1 MGTLT
6 KISGGTSPITTGG
19 SSRASTGNV
28 VAQGKSG
35 ATLVKITA
43 PIATVTQEKEKVTA
57 PTIDRR
63 ASAAKRAE
71 KQAAGTMAQFIRD
84 YNSDSSKPF
93 LIGRDISGKTSIR
106 SKVDYE
112 SMIADLKKQ
121 QTAAIYEA
129 ERAVTTEQ
137 KSSAEN
143 LAVKLAGEMQQLREK
158 QSSEANEYYRLENE
172 LQRYSLSKNQEAGK
186 TYDSA
191 RTLQKDLE
199 ALDRAIMLYNNA
211 DPMDTED
218 PFVVAEDVMEKY
230 GITAQDFANAS
241 MYGDLKLSNIRKQIA
256 KELETASA
264 GLEQEGYQVARM
276 SQYQDTLEKAKQ
288 YQQESEARQQ
298 WAKEHPIV
306 SSVSS
311 VLRSPLQGVEFLELA
326 AENIGNDPKDLKNYV
341 APNVYDMVNTNAVNQ
356 VRGTVSKEIEENTD
370 WELFGQN
377 VASFLYQTG
386 MSAVD
391 SAAQV
396 AAFGPAATVFM
407 GGAAASSTASDIIQR
422 GGTSTQAFW
431 GGLAAGA
438 AEAVFEKFSVD
449 NLLKAKDVTSVKT
462 LIREA
467 VKQSGVEASEEM
479 LTEIANIISD
489 SMIMGEKGNYAQAVA
504 AYEAQGMS
512 RTEAEQKAMLDS
524 IGQVMWAGAG
534 GAISGGLT
542 GGAYRA
548 AGLMQYRASD
558 YGQAESTVNAV
569 NATLK
574 KAGVEDPAAFYESVG
589 VENPYLEAMTPEG
602 KEFLSGAAEAYAN
615 LKKSAAQYAQTRQ
628 QQTTKTEPETM
639 EAPRGNVLDRA
650 VAEVRESGTLSNRT
664 ATEIL
669 STPEAVQTLA
679 DSGLTLTSGMTQSQ
693 RRAAVKTAVERAA
706 LPDTIKNAMVDVGL
720 SWAGNRPITEETQ
733 PAPEIDKSIAYNN
746 ADVFDGV
753 IWNGNRHLF
762 EQQGQQEAEQAA
774 PITEQASTI
783 TQQAVPITE
792 QQQRKPAMAAE
803 SQAVVN
809 EQQTGSNNAIPG
821 LYWAGSQIQ
830 PGIEQT
836 DTMGYTGTEPG
847 TEQTA
852 QSERM
857 TANETRAD
865 VSGGVAG
872 RELSERA
879 GEQAGDR
886 IQSDTGRIE
895 PATEQSRAAAG
906 RQALGKNL
914 GTERVSSKSLGL
926 ENGTENATVQ
936 VIPESQWDAALQE
949 TARWVRDETYKDVV
963 FVLGPIEIETGGKTS
978 HVRGVYLADK
988 IIVQTDHA
996 SLTPEQIARHE
1007 EFHDITRRTP
1017 VIMRDLRQKIED
1029 NYSVEELENIIQAY
1043 VKRMRHLLDL
1053 PENPTNEQLH
1063 QALLRAEEEVYADAY
1078 AGINA
1083 FGTNA
1088 SQYQETVQ
1096 EFANREKQQRQ
1107 AQRQQE
1113 VQQETGPPEE
1123 RYSLREEFS
1132 DEFLEWYHSHD
1143 AGERMTDGS
1152 WFTVGDTSAALRSIG
1167 VRDSTVYWRKSKAGY
1182 IMEEHPEMTPDIM
1195 VQIPQIIETP
1205 ILVAKSKTQS
1215 DSITVFSELT
1225 ANGKPVMVALNLTP
1239 MPAGGMDANF
1249 TLIASAYGRGKTNA
1263 KNLIASSE
1271 ILYLDKNRKRT
1282 DTWLMSLGLQL
1293 PSDQPVYGPIGS
1305 VSYDGRSV
1313 KIQGVPYAD
1322 LGSRKPSGGVER
1334 YSMEDEELDL
1344 DKLYE
1349 QEERARQDRI
1359 QQINKRLEKL
1369 TALDYQEQRFRESGV
1384 EALAADD
1391 REVRKLRKELSKL
1404 EGVAEVENKKTGEKK
1419 AVPVQPVLAKMEF
1432 RDNMLNLF
1440 SIPQSQRAE
1449 IGAVLDNFAAHVAKS
1464 GKIDERAR
1472 SALFDRLYEEGV
1484 MQVAADEYLA
1494 MGREAVAGGR
1504 VYVPQEVKDEFGDD
1518 WNDFRR
1524 RLFANK
1530 IYAVDDQAAAGIDT
1544 WSAELSEVLPGLFEE
1559 NVYDRKQALERIL
1572 QVAEEGADQNLSLAE
1587 YTAQVAGE
1595 TGVDVDTVLVD
1606 MERQMDYLIQKFAS
1620 MANLETE
1627 LRARP
1632 ELLRAEANER
1642 VQAIREQRD
1651 RTVQKVIDHYN
1662 DILQRRTAEMEQ
1674 AVGEARATAAQR
1686 VQKVRE
1692 QRDRTVEKVQAHY
1705 NEMRERNVA
1714 QRERAIQEAREAA
1727 SERVQ
1732 RAREQRDRTVDRVRE
1747 AAAERVQKTREQRD
1761 RTVDKVRESARQ
1773 RVQRTRDQRD
1783 RIVERMKTHYTNIIY
1798 KQREQVEANNA
1809 KERARR
1815 KEMMERRKERIHLQS
1830 LQQETLKQLQ
1840 WLSKNRNKAPED
1852 LKAAFDEVLSDIDIY
1867 AVGAANEMNYSQKYG
1882 GTWADIVAM
1891 YKHARDF
1898 DPNFLP
1904 SQDLERIMAR
1914 LDNAKI
1920 ESFDIDA
1927 LQDLYK
1933 AAVGLRTEFQ
1943 NRNRVIADE
1952 KQRLFSEVYEDVEQ
1966 EFKEAAGKYKGTKRD
1981 HLINRDQ
1988 LNPMNYLQ
1996 RMAGWNPDSTWYS
2009 MAKQLEAGE
2018 REVRRYKVNASLRL
2032 QEFLKEHKDWVA
2044 KADGQGKDAIWYE
2057 LEVSPLTELNMGSK
2071 PVYDTEHPVTIHM
2084 TPSQKVH
2091 LYLESKSPDNLR
2103 HMLGGR
2109 TFVNKELYAKGKR
2122 KEALS
2127 QGTTVRLAPED
2138 VKRIVSDMTDTEL
2151 QLAKLLEDYYNQ
2163 FAKQEIN
2170 RVSNLLYGYDKAI
2183 GQNYAP
2189 IYTNQNYTQK
2199 EVGTYDATA
2208 EGVGNL
2214 KQRVV
2219 SKNPSYNISAF
2230 DAFER
2235 HVDQTAKFVGLSVPI
2250 RNWNTMLNW
2259 RTANN
2264 SMGDIIT
2271 HKWGQEAQDYITDI
2285 IKRLQNSQFDP
2296 KDVASELG
2304 DKLQSQYTRA
2314 VFGFNWGTVAKQLG
2328 GLSVAAAD
2336 LGRKNIPSL
2345 AHVRRVKNELINIYT
2360 PELAYRGMGYATME
2374 TKHLKEHPG
2383 WTERSP
2389 FLKYTIGGGAITA
2402 MDQHVVKSMWAW
2414 AENKVKKKYSTL
2426 EVGDEQQV
2434 QNGDSPFYK
2443 KVAEVF
2449 EQALYNTQPMADEMH
2464 VSALRKSKNVV
2475 ARSVTMFRSD
2485 AMAAYNL
2492 MRKRM
2497 GEAAYYE
2504 KTGQTQ
2510 KAKEAKRAVG
2520 TAAMYIAGN
2529 SLFAVLVNFVNN
2541 IIKYKGEKYKDEEE
2555 KRMTAW
2561 SVGSEMVLDMVQS
2574 LAGSAMAG
2582 GDVIAELIGTAI
2594 SKKKWYGLDAPGIEQ
2609 ISELL
2614 ESGWNTIS
2622 GTYKIIADLASIAE
2636 TENATVAEYWNRHWQ
2651 EFAGAITGAAEQVT
2665 TMGFGF
2671 PASNLSAYIMGLI
2684 SWVPFVGPKA
2694 KAELEGLTDI
2704 TKKSSLAD
2712 AEGTVLE
2719 VKVRQLMEHRLG
2731 GDQSMAAE
2739 EIARLYESGVPSAS
2753 SAVFGDT
2760 PKEIN
2765 DEKLTEGQQ
2774 QVYDMAYRDLVN
2786 DALDDLMDS
2795 DSYIA
2800 ADDETRCKM
2809 LKALYDYADDMARE
2823 AVVPGSVK
2831 LTTETG
2837 SLTEFGKADY
2847 LMESGLSLAEYI
2859 QLKSADAVDDAV
2871 DAVEAGEP
2879 VQQSMEVAL
2888 LVNQAMDKLPK
2899 DATDLQKQEA
2909 AFDAVKPG
2917 QEEITA
2923 AVMVIGKD
2931 DMPKLELAYAY
2942 GVTPGM
2948 VTDFKARFDKV
2959 YGVDMNGRKITVT
2972 QERAEDIISEMIGYS
2987 SEERAILWQMQNKSW
3002 KWQKNPYNRQIAREF
3017 VEEAGWNEEQ

>member
-43 PIATVTQEKEKVTA
+43 PIATVTQEKEKVTG

-84 YNSDSSKPF
+84 YNSDPSNPF
-93 LIGRDISGKTSIR
+93 LIGQRMDGTRTIREKT
-106 SKVDYE
+106 DYE
-112 SMIADLKKQ
+112 KLIEDAERQ
-121 QTAAIYEA
+121 QAAARVQGVNAISTEAKTAAQNRVVEIANDIKRLKA
-129 ERAVTTEQ
+129 EQA
-137 KSSAEN
+137 SA
-143 LAVKLAGEMQQLREK
+143 AAQ
-158 QSSEANEYYRLENE
+158 YYQLENE
-172 LQRYSLSKNQEAGK
+172 LQRYNLGKNQEAGK

-211 DPMDTED
+211 DPMETED
-218 PFVVAEDVMEKY
+218 PFAVAKDVMEKY

-241 MYGDLKLSNIRKQIA
+241 MYGDLKLSNIRKQME
-256 KELETASA
+256 KELENLSK
-264 GLEQEGYQVARM
+264 GLETEGYQFDRM
-276 SQYQDTLEKAKQ
+276 SQYQDTQEKAKQ

-298 WAKEHPIV
+298 WTKEHPIV
-306 SSVSS
+306 ASLSS

-396 AAFGPAATVFM
+396 AAFGPAATIFM

-479 LTEIANIISD
+479 LTEISNIISD
-489 SMIMGEKGNYAQAVA
+489 SIIMGANGNYAQAVA

-512 RTEAEQKAMLDS
+512 RTEAAQKAMLDS
-524 IGQVMWAGAG
+524 IGQVLWAGAG

-542 GGAYRA
+542 AGAYRG
-548 AGLMQYRASD
+548 AGLMQYKASD
-558 YGQAESTVNAV
+558 YGRAEQAV
-569 NATLK
+569 NRAEQILHEN
-574 KAGVEDPAAFYESVG
+574 GVTDTRDFYDSIG
-589 VENPYLEAMTPEG
+589 VENPMLAAATDAG
-602 KEFLSGAAEAYAN
+602 KEFLQQSAREYVQGQNSQKTSDTDIEQQAELDRTESSKDEKNNTTTPKKVVADTSLFQREILNNFNQARKYFVEFAKSHFPQTVVNKETGKTIGISRTGLDKFLSGNIRFEKYASGFHIPELIENAVKVGQASNYHGEIPGIPSYEYYDSPISIDGAEYMAHIRVRNTTVGDKYYGHTVSLVDNIEIESLTRTSSAN
-615 LKKSAAQYAQTRQ
+615 LQSVQPVNISDSISINSIPQSDTNNNSNSAQIPVRNPVQ
-628 QQTTKTEPETM
+628 E
-639 EAPRGNVLDRA
+639 
-650 VAEVRESGTLSNRT
+650 EVRTG
-664 ATEIL
+664 
-669 STPEAVQTLA
+669 
-679 DSGLTLTSGMTQSQ
+679 
-693 RRAAVKTAVERAA
+693 
-706 LPDTIKNAMVDVGL
+706 
-720 SWAGNRPITEETQ
+720 
-733 PAPEIDKSIAYNN
+733 
-746 ADVFDGV
+746 
-753 IWNGNRHLF
+753 
-762 EQQGQQEAEQAA
+762 
-774 PITEQASTI
+774 
-783 TQQAVPITE
+783 
-792 QQQRKPAMAAE
+792 AAE

-809 EQQTGSNNAIPG
+809 EQQEGSNNAIPG

-830 PGIEQT
+830 PGIAQT
-836 DTMGYTGTEPG
+836 GTVGYTGTEPG
-847 TEQTA
+847 TAQTA

-857 TANETRAD
+857 TANETRTD
-865 VSGGVAG
+865 VSGGIAG
-872 RELSERA
+872 RELSERT

-886 IQSDTGRIE
+886 IQSDTGRVG

-914 GTERVSSKSLGL
+914 GTEKVSSKYLGL
-926 ENGTENATVQ
+926 ENGTETANLQ
-936 VIPESQWDAALQE
+936 VIPESQWDADLQE
-949 TARWVRDETYKDVV
+949 TARWVRDETYKEIV
-963 FVLGPIEIETGGKTS
+963 FVIGSIEIETGGKTS
-978 HVRGVYLADK
+978 HVRGVYLTDK

-1029 NYSVEELENIIQAY
+1029 NYSKVELENIIQAY
-1043 VKRMRHLLDL
+1043 VKHTRELLEL
-1053 PENPTNEQLH
+1053 PDNPTNEQLH

-1096 EFANREKQQRQ
+1096 EFASREKQQRQ
-1107 AQRQQE
+1107 EQRQQE
-1113 VQQETGPPEE
+1113 AQQETGPPAE
-1123 RYSLREEFS
+1123 
-1132 DEFLEWYHSHD
+1132 
-1143 AGERMTDGS
+1143 
-1152 WFTVGDTSAALRSIG
+1152 
-1167 VRDSTVYWRKSKAGY
+1167 
-1182 IMEEHPEMTPDIM
+1182 P
-1195 VQIPQIIETP
+1195 
-1205 ILVAKSKTQS
+1205 
-1215 DSITVFSELT
+1215 
-1225 ANGKPVMVALNLTP
+1225 
-1239 MPAGGMDANF
+1239 
-1249 TLIASAYGRGKTNA
+1249 
-1263 KNLIASSE
+1263 
-1271 ILYLDKNRKRT
+1271 
-1282 DTWLMSLGLQL
+1282 
-1293 PSDQPVYGPIGS
+1293 
-1305 VSYDGRSV
+1305 
-1313 KIQGVPYAD
+1313 
-1322 LGSRKPSGGVER
+1322 VER
-1334 YSMEDEELDL
+1334 YSMEDEEQTA
-1344 DKLYE
+1344 
-1349 QEERARQDRI
+1349 QEEQDSVKEQLQESYQADEEKKKRQI
-1359 QQINKRLEKL
+1359 ASINKRLEKL
-1369 TALDYQEQRFRESGV
+1369 MDQEYQEKLFHEGGLEAIKRNVAKIKRLRVKAAQIEGTAEQKTKRQENGEQNTSPDERTVYAFQARKTFRNNVLNSFQIPQEQR
-1384 EALAADD
+1384 
-1391 REVRKLRKELSKL
+1391 
-1404 EGVAEVENKKTGEKK
+1404 N
-1419 AVPVQPVLAKMEF
+1419 
-1432 RDNMLNLF
+1432 
-1440 SIPQSQRAE
+1440 E
-1449 IGAVLDNFAAHVAKS
+1449 IGTILDEFADRVIRHGRIDNKARDVLLDK
-1464 GKIDERAR
+1464 
-1472 SALFDRLYEEGV
+1472 LYEEGV
-1484 MQVAADEYLA
+1484 MEFAADEYLDTVR
-1494 MGREAVAGGR
+1494 GIVLGSRI
-1504 VYVPQEVKDEFGDD
+1504 YVPQRVKDAFGND
-1518 WNDFRR
+1518 WANIRR
-1524 RLFANK
+1524 RLAANK
-1530 IYAVDDQAAAGIDT
+1530 IYAVDDSSAANIDA
-1544 WSAELSEVLPGLFEE
+1544 WSAELSKAFPGLFDAS
-1559 NVYDRKQALERIL
+1559 VRDQKLIMERIL
-1572 QVAEEGADQNLSLAE
+1572 QVAEEGQDVNMSLSEYAE
-1587 YTAQVAGE
+1587 QARE
-1595 TGVDVDTVLVD
+1595 NGVDGVDILLEAMEQKVDYQLRVLRD
-1606 MERQMDYLIQKFAS
+1606 SAK
-1620 MANLETE
+1620 LEMK
-1627 LRARP
+1627 LRAKS
-1632 ELLRAEANER
+1632 E
-1642 VQAIREQRD
+1642 V
-1651 RTVQKVIDHYN
+1651 
-1662 DILQRRTAEMEQ
+1662 
-1674 AVGEARATAAQR
+1674 
-1686 VQKVRE
+1686 
-1692 QRDRTVEKVQAHY
+1692 
-1705 NEMRERNVA
+1705 RNVL
-1714 QRERAIQEAREAA
+1714 ER
-1727 SERVQ
+1727 
-1732 RAREQRDRTVDRVRE
+1732 
-1747 AAAERVQKTREQRD
+1747 
-1761 RTVDKVRESARQ
+1761 
-1773 RVQRTRDQRD
+1773 
-1783 RIVERMKTHYTNIIY
+1783 
-1798 KQREQVEANNA
+1798 
-1809 KERARR
+1809 
-1815 KEMMERRKERIHLQS
+1815 ERRKQMAENRKQQRELRELQKG
-1830 LQQETLKQLQ
+1830 TLKQLQ
-1840 WLSKNRNKAPED
+1840 WLNKNRNKAPED

-1867 AVGAANEMNYSQKYG
+1867 AIGVANELNFSKKYNA
-1882 GTWADIVAM
+1882 TWGDIAEM
-1891 YKHARDF
+1891 YWRITDDKSPDY

-1904 SQDLERIMAR
+1904 SEDLKKIMAR
-1914 LDNAKI
+1914 INGAKI
-1920 ESFDIDA
+1920 GNMSIDT

-1933 AAVGLRTEFQ
+1933 AAIGLRTELQ

-2018 REVRRYKVNASLRL
+2018 REVRRYKVNATLRL
-2032 QEFLKEHKDWVA
+2032 QEFLKDNKDWVA

-2103 HMLGGR
+2103 HMMGGR
-2109 TFVNKELYAKGKR
+2109 TFVNKELYAKGER
-2122 KEALS
+2122 KEALA

-2183 GQNYAP
+2183 GQNYVP

-2199 EVGTYDATA
+2199 EIGINDPTP
-2208 EGVGNL
+2208 EGVGNI
-2214 KQRVV
+2214 KQRKE
-2219 SKNPSYNISAF
+2219 SKNPSYNLSAF

-2235 HVDQTAKFVGLSVPI
+2235 HVEQMSKFVGLSVPV
-2250 RNWNTMLNW
+2250 RNWKTMLNW
-2259 RTANN
+2259 RTFNN
-2264 SMGDIIT
+2264 SMEDIIT
-2271 HKWGQEAQDYITDI
+2271 HKWGEESKNYIEDTI
-2285 IKRLQNSQFDP
+2285 QRLQNSQFDP

-2304 DKLQSQYTRA
+2304 DKLQSHYTRA

-2336 LGRKNIPSL
+2336 LGGTNIPSP

-2383 WTERSP
+2383 WTETSP
-2389 FLKYTIGGGAITA
+2389 FLKFTIGGGAITA

-2414 AENKVKKKYSTL
+2414 AENKVQKEYPTL
-2426 EVGDEQQV
+2426 EVGDEQTV

-2485 AMAAYNL
+2485 AMVAYNL

-2510 KAKEAKRAVG
+2510 KAKDAKRAVG
-2520 TAAMYIAGN
+2520 YAAMGIAGN

-2574 LAGSAMAG
+2574 MAGSAMAG

-2594 SKKKWYGLDAPGIEQ
+2594 SKKKWYGLDAPGVEQ

-2614 ESGWNTIS
+2614 ESAWNTIS
-2622 GTYKIIADLASIAE
+2622 GTYKINADLASIAE

-2651 EFAGAITGAAEQVT
+2651 EFAGAIKGAAEQVAT
-2665 TMGFGF
+2665 LGFGL
-2671 PASNLSAYIMGLI
+2671 PASNLSAYLMGGL
-2684 SWVPFVGPKA
+2684 SWAPVVGPKA

-2719 VKVRQLMEHRLG
+2719 VKVRQLLEHRLG

-2847 LMESGLSLAEYI
+2847 MLESGLSLAEYI

>member
-264 GLEQEGYQVARM
+264 GLEQEGYQFARM

-489 SMIMGEKGNYAQAVA
+489 SIIMGENGNYAQAVA

-512 RTEAEQKAMLDS
+512 LEDAKKKAMLDS
-524 IGQVMWAGAG
+524 IGQVLWAGAG

-574 KAGVEDPAAFYESVG
+574 KAGVEDPTAFYESVG

-628 QQTTKTEPETM
+628 QKTTKTEPETM

-650 VAEVRESGTLSNRT
+650 VAEVQESGTLSNRT

-669 STPEAVQTLA
+669 NTPEAVQTLA

-706 LPDTIKNAMVDVGL
+706 LPDTVKNAMVDVGL

-809 EQQTGSNNAIPG
+809 EQQEGSNNAIPG

-830 PGIEQT
+830 PGIAQT
-836 DTMGYTGTEPG
+836 GTVGYTGTEPG
-847 TEQTA
+847 TAQTV

-857 TANETRAD
+857 TANETRTD
-865 VSGGVAG
+865 VSGGIAG

-886 IQSDTGRIE
+886 IQSDTGR
-895 PATEQSRAAAG
+895 PGQTTEQSRAAAG

-914 GTERVSSKSLGL
+914 GTEKVSSKYLGL
-926 ENGTENATVQ
+926 ENGTETANLQ
-936 VIPESQWDAALQE
+936 VIPESQWDADLQE
-949 TARWVRDETYKDVV
+949 TARWVRDETYKEIV
-963 FVLGPIEIETGGKTS
+963 FVIGSIEIETGGKTS

-1043 VKRMRHLLDL
+1043 VKHTRELLEL
-1053 PENPTNEQLH
+1053 PDNPTNEQLH
-1063 QALLRAEEEVYADAY
+1063 RALLRAEEEVYADAY

-1096 EFANREKQQRQ
+1096 EFAGREKQQRQ
-1107 AQRQQE
+1107 EQRQQE
-1113 VQQETGPPEE
+1113 AQQETGPPAE
-1123 RYSLREEFS
+1123 S
-1132 DEFLEWYHSHD
+1132 
-1143 AGERMTDGS
+1143 
-1152 WFTVGDTSAALRSIG
+1152 
-1167 VRDSTVYWRKSKAGY
+1167 
-1182 IMEEHPEMTPDIM
+1182 
-1195 VQIPQIIETP
+1195 
-1205 ILVAKSKTQS
+1205 
-1215 DSITVFSELT
+1215 
-1225 ANGKPVMVALNLTP
+1225 
-1239 MPAGGMDANF
+1239 
-1249 TLIASAYGRGKTNA
+1249 
-1263 KNLIASSE
+1263 
-1271 ILYLDKNRKRT
+1271 
-1282 DTWLMSLGLQL
+1282 
-1293 PSDQPVYGPIGS
+1293 
-1305 VSYDGRSV
+1305 
-1313 KIQGVPYAD
+1313 
-1322 LGSRKPSGGVER
+1322 VER
-1334 YSMEDEELDL
+1334 YSMDDEAMEQDQM
-1344 DKLYE
+1344 YE
-1349 QEERARQDRI
+1349 QEEKDRQNKIEDITKRL
-1359 QQINKRLEKL
+1359 QRLNDLDYQKKRLEQGGK
-1369 TALDYQEQRFRESGV
+1369 
-1384 EALAADD
+1384 EALKADD
-1391 REVRKLRKELSKL
+1391 REIRKLNKELAKL
-1404 EGVAEVENKKTGEKK
+1404 QGMASVTNKKTGEKK

-1440 SIPQSQRAE
+1440 SIPQSQRGE
-1449 IGAVLDNFAAHVAKS
+1449 IGAVLDNFADHVAKY
-1464 GKIDERAR
+1464 GKIDDRAR
-1472 SALFDRLYEEGV
+1472 DALFDRLYDEGV
-1484 MQVAADEYLA
+1484 MQVSVDEYLA
-1494 MGREAVAGGR
+1494 MGRDAVAGGR

-1544 WSAELSEVLPGLFEE
+1544 WSAELAEVLPGLFEAD
-1559 NVYDRKQALERIL
+1559 VYDRKQALERIL

-1587 YTAQVAGE
+1587 YTSQVAGE
-1595 TGVDVDTVLVD
+1595 TGVDVDTILMD
-1606 MERQMDYLIQKFAS
+1606 MERKMDYLIQKFAG

-1632 ELLRAEANER
+1632 EMLRAEAN
-1642 VQAIREQRD
+1642 D
-1651 RTVQKVIDHYN
+1651 R
-1662 DILQRRTAEMEQ
+1662 
-1674 AVGEARATAAQR
+1674 
-1686 VQKVRE
+1686 
-1692 QRDRTVEKVQAHY
+1692 
-1705 NEMRERNVA
+1705 
-1714 QRERAIQEAREAA
+1714 
-1727 SERVQ
+1727 
-1732 RAREQRDRTVDRVRE
+1732 
-1747 AAAERVQKTREQRD
+1747 
-1761 RTVDKVRESARQ
+1761 
-1773 RVQRTRDQRD
+1773 
-1783 RIVERMKTHYTNIIY
+1783 VERMRALI
-1798 KQREQVEANNA
+1798 EARDA
-1809 KERARR
+1809 KER
-1815 KEMMERRKERIHLQS
+1815 ERRKRMAENRKQQRELRE
-1830 LQQETLKQLQ
+1830 LQQRTLKQLQ

-1867 AVGAANEMNYSQKYG
+1867 AVGAANEMNYSKKYG
-1882 GTWADIVAM
+1882 GTWADIAAI
-1891 YKHARDF
+1891 YKHARQY
-1898 DPNFLP
+1898 DPNFIP
-1904 SQDLERIMAR
+1904 STDLEQIIAR

-1933 AAVGLRTEFQ
+1933 AAIGLRTEFQ
-1943 NRNRVIADE
+1943 NRNRVLADE
-1952 KQRLFSEVYEDVEQ
+1952 KKLLFTELFDNVE
-1966 EFKEAAGKYKGTKRD
+1966 EEITEAAGQYKGTAKD
-1981 HLINRDQ
+1981 HFINRDQ
-1988 LNPMNYLQ
+1988 LNPMNYLE
-1996 RMAGWNPDSTWYS
+1996 RLAGWNPDSTWYS

-2044 KADGQGKDAIWYE
+2044 KADGQGKDGIWYAVQVSPVEE
-2057 LEVSPLTELNMGSK
+2057 LELGKEPKRGA
-2071 PVYDTEHPVTIHM
+2071 PVTVYM
-2084 TPSQKVH
+2084 TPAQKVYM
-2091 LYLESKSPDNLR
+2091 YLESKSPDNLR

-2109 TFVNKELYAKGKR
+2109 TFANKELYSEGKR
-2122 KEALS
+2122 KEAFAKEKP
-2127 QGTTVRLAPED
+2127 VALAPED
-2138 VKRIVSDMTDTEL
+2138 VKRITSDLTDIEMEFATILEEYFN
-2151 QLAKLLEDYYNQ
+2151 QMAKE
-2163 FAKQEIN
+2163 EIN
-2170 RVSNLLYGYDKAI
+2170 RVSNILYGYDRALTK
-2183 GQNYAP
+2183 NYAP
-2189 IYTNQNYTQK
+2189 IFVDDRFTQQEIGK
-2199 EVGTYDATA
+2199 TDATV
-2208 EGVGNL
+2208 EGVGHL
-2214 KQRVV
+2214 KSREG
-2219 SKNPSYNISAF
+2219 SKLPSYNISAF

-2235 HVDQTAKFVGLSVPI
+2235 HVEQTAKFVGLAIPL
-2250 RNWNTMLNW
+2250 RNWDTMRKWNQNGK
-2259 RTANN
+2259 TVK
-2264 SMGDIIT
+2264 SIIAQ
-2271 HKWGQEAQDYITDI
+2271 KWGSEANTYIDDI
-2285 IKRLQNSQFDP
+2285 IKRLQNENFDP
-2296 KDVASELG
+2296 TDVASSLG

-2336 LGRKNIPSL
+2336 LGGTNIPSP

-2360 PELAYRGMGYATME
+2360 PELAYRGMGYSTME

-2389 FLKYTIGGGAITA
+2389 FLKFTIGGGAITA
-2402 MDQHVVKSMWAW
+2402 MDQQVVKSMWAW
-2414 AENKVKKKYSTL
+2414 AENKVQKEYPTL

-2510 KAKEAKRAVG
+2510 KAKDAKRAVG
-2520 TAAMYIAGN
+2520 YAAMGIAGN

-2541 IIKYKGEKYKDEEE
+2541 LLKYKGEKYKDEE
-2555 KRMTAW
+2555 KDQFTAM
-2561 SVGSEMVLDMVQS
+2561 SVGTEMGLDIVQS
-2574 LAGSAMAG
+2574 IAGNVTAG

-2594 SKKKWYGLDAPGIEQ
+2594 SKKKWYGLDAPGVEQ

-2614 ESGWNTIS
+2614 ESAWNTIS
-2622 GTYKIIADLASIAE
+2622 GTGKIIADLASIAE

-2651 EFAGAITGAAEQVT
+2651 EFAGAIKGAAEQVAT
-2665 TMGFGF
+2665 LGFGL
-2671 PASNLSAYIMGLI
+2671 PASNLSAYLMGGL
-2684 SWVPFVGPKA
+2684 SWAPVVGPKA

-2719 VKVRQLMEHRLG
+2719 VKVRQLLEHRLG

-2795 DSYIA
+2795 DIYIA

-2847 LMESGLSLAEYI
+2847 LLESGLSLAEYI
-2859 QLKSADAVDDAV
+2859 QVKSADAVDDAV

-2888 LVNQAMDKLPK
+2888 LVSQAMDKLPK

-2917 QEEITA
+2917 QEEMTA
-2923 AVMVIGKD
+2923 AVMVYDKD
-2931 DMPKLELAYAY
+2931 DLPKLELAYAY

-2959 YGVDMNGRKITVT
+2959 YGEDMNGNKIKVT

-2987 SEERAILWQMQNKSW
+2987 SEERAILWQVQDKSW

-3017 VEEAGWNEEQ
+3017 VEEAGWNEEK

>member
-19 SSRASTGNV
+19 SSRGSTGNV

-43 PIATVTQEKEKVTA
+43 PIATVTREKEKVTA

-84 YNSDSSKPF
+84 YNSDPSNPF

-129 ERAVTTEQ
+129 ERAVTTAQ

-158 QSSEANEYYRLENE
+158 QSSEANEYYWLENE
-172 LQRYSLSKNQEAGK
+172 LQKYSLSKNQGAGK

-211 DPMDTED
+211 DPMETED
-218 PFVVAEDVMEKY
+218 PFVVAADVMEKY

-241 MYGDLKLSNIRKQIA
+241 MYGDLKLSNIRKQME
-256 KELETASA
+256 KELENLSK
-264 GLEQEGYQVARM
+264 GLETEGYQFDRM

-298 WAKEHPIV
+298 WTKEHPIV
-306 SSVSS
+306 ASLSS

-356 VRGTVSKEIEENTD
+356 VRRTVSKEIEENTD

-467 VKQSGVEASEEM
+467 AKQSGVEASEEM
-479 LTEIANIISD
+479 LTEISNIISD
-489 SMIMGEKGNYAQAVA
+489 SIIMGENGNYAQAVA

-512 RTEAEQKAMLDS
+512 LEDAKKKAMLDS
-524 IGQVMWAGAG
+524 IGQVLWAGAG

-650 VAEVRESGTLSNRT
+650 VAEVRESGTLRNRT

-706 LPDTIKNAMVDVGL
+706 LPDTIKNAMADVGL

-774 PITEQASTI
+774 PITE
-783 TQQAVPITE
+783 QAVPITE

-857 TANETRAD
+857 TANETRTD

-872 RELSERA
+872 RELSERT

-936 VIPESQWDAALQE
+936 VIPESQWDDALQE
-949 TARWVRDETYKDVV
+949 TARWVREETYKDVV
-963 FVLGPIEIETGGKTS
+963 FVLGPMEVEKGGKVS
-978 HVRGVYLADK
+978 RIRGVYLEDK
-988 IIVQTDHA
+988 IIVQADHT

-1007 EFHDITRRTP
+1007 EWHDITRRTP
-1017 VIMRDLRQKIED
+1017 VAMRDVRQKIED

-1063 QALLRAEEEVYADAY
+1063 EALLKAEEEVYADAY

-1419 AVPVQPVLAKMEF
+1419 AVPVQPILAKMEF

-1440 SIPQSQRAE
+1440 SIPQSQRGE
-1449 IGAVLDNFAAHVAKS
+1449 IGAVLENFADHVAKS

-1518 WNDFRR
+1518 WADFRR
-1524 RLFANK
+1524 RLAANH
-1530 IYAVDDQAAAGIDT
+1530 IYTVNDQTEAAGIDT
-1544 WSAELSEVLPGLFEE
+1544 WSAELAEVLPGLFEAD
-1559 NVYDRKQALERIL
+1559 VYDRKQALERIL

-1595 TGVDVDTVLVD
+1595 TGVDVDTILMD
-1606 MERQMDYLIQKFAS
+1606 MERQMDYQIQKFAS

-1632 ELLRAEANER
+1632 ELLRVEANER

-1686 VQKVRE
+1686 VQRAREQRDQKIAQVKEDTEQRIQRVRE
-1692 QRDRTVEKVQAHY
+1692 QRDRTVESVQAHY
-1705 NEMRERNVA
+1705 NEMRA
-1714 QRERAIQEAREAA
+1714 KDRALIEAR
-1727 SERVQ
+1727 
-1732 RAREQRDRTVDRVRE
+1732 D
-1747 AAAERVQKTREQRD
+1747 
-1761 RTVDKVRESARQ
+1761 
-1773 RVQRTRDQRD
+1773 
-1783 RIVERMKTHYTNIIY
+1783 
-1798 KQREQVEANNA
+1798 A
-1809 KERARR
+1809 KER
-1815 KEMMERRKERIHLQS
+1815 ERRKRMAENRKQQRELRE
-1830 LQQETLKQLQ
+1830 LQQRTLKQLQ
-1840 WLSKNRNKAPED
+1840 WLNKNRNKAPED

-1952 KQRLFSEVYEDVEQ
+1952 KQRLFSEVYDDVE
-1966 EFKEAAGKYKGTKRD
+1966 EEISEASGKYKGTKKD
-1981 HLINRDQ
+1981 QFVNLNQ

-2044 KADGQGKDAIWYE
+2044 RADGQGKDAVWYE
-2057 LEVSPLTELNMGSK
+2057 LQVSPVLELEMGSA
-2071 PVYDTEHPVTIHM
+2071 PVYGEPVTVYM
-2084 TPSQKVH
+2084 TPSQKIH

-2122 KEALS
+2122 KEALA

-2151 QLAKLLEDYYNQ
+2151 ELAKLLEDYYNQ

-2199 EVGTYDATA
+2199 EIGTYDATA

-2414 AENKVKKKYSTL
+2414 AENKVQKEYPTL
-2426 EVGDEQQV
+2426 EVGDEQTV

-2485 AMAAYNL
+2485 AMVAYNL

-2823 AVVPGSVK
+2823 AVVPGSVT

-2847 LMESGLSLAEYI
+2847 LLESGLSLAEYI

>member
-19 SSRASTGNV
+19 SSPANTGNV
-28 VAQGKSG
+28 VARGNSG
-35 ATLVKITA
+35 ATLVKINA

-129 ERAVTTEQ
+129 ERAVTTAQ

-172 LQRYSLSKNQEAGK
+172 LQKYSLSQNQEAGK

-241 MYGDLKLSNIRKQIA
+241 MYGDLKLSNIRKKIA

-264 GLEQEGYQVARM
+264 GLEQEGYQFARM

-298 WAKEHPIV
+298 WAKEHPIAA
-306 SSVSS
+306 SVSS

-326 AENIGNDPKDLKNYV
+326 AENIGNDPKNLQNYV

-422 GGTSTQAFW
+422 GGTSSQAFW

-628 QQTTKTEPETM
+628 QQPAQAEPGTM

-650 VAEVRESGTLSNRT
+650 MAEVRESGTLSNRT

-669 STPEAVQTLA
+669 NIPEAVQTLA

-706 LPDTIKNAMVDVGL
+706 LPDTIKNAMADVGL

-762 EQQGQQEAEQAA
+762 EQQGQQEAEQAAPITEQAA

-857 TANETRAD
+857 TANETRTD

-936 VIPESQWDAALQE
+936 VIPESQWDDALQE
-949 TARWVRDETYKDVV
+949 TARWVREETYKDVV
-963 FVLGPIEIETGGKTS
+963 FVLGPMEVEKGGKVS
-978 HVRGVYLADK
+978 RIRGVYLEDK
-988 IIVQTDHA
+988 IIVQADHT

-1007 EFHDITRRTP
+1007 EWHDITRRTP
-1017 VIMRDLRQKIED
+1017 VAMRDVRQKIED

-1063 QALLRAEEEVYADAY
+1063 EALLKAEEEVYADAY

-1096 EFANREKQQRQ
+1096 EFASREKQQRQ
-1107 AQRQQE
+1107 EQRQQE
-1113 VQQETGPPEE
+1113 AQQETGPPAE
-1123 RYSLREEFS
+1123 S
-1132 DEFLEWYHSHD
+1132 
-1143 AGERMTDGS
+1143 
-1152 WFTVGDTSAALRSIG
+1152 
-1167 VRDSTVYWRKSKAGY
+1167 
-1182 IMEEHPEMTPDIM
+1182 
-1195 VQIPQIIETP
+1195 
-1205 ILVAKSKTQS
+1205 
-1215 DSITVFSELT
+1215 
-1225 ANGKPVMVALNLTP
+1225 
-1239 MPAGGMDANF
+1239 
-1249 TLIASAYGRGKTNA
+1249 
-1263 KNLIASSE
+1263 
-1271 ILYLDKNRKRT
+1271 
-1282 DTWLMSLGLQL
+1282 
-1293 PSDQPVYGPIGS
+1293 
-1305 VSYDGRSV
+1305 
-1313 KIQGVPYAD
+1313 
-1322 LGSRKPSGGVER
+1322 VER

-1349 QEERARQDRI
+1349 QEERARQDKI

-1384 EALAADD
+1384 EALAADA

-1404 EGVAEVENKKTGEKK
+1404 EGVAEVESKKTGEKK
-1419 AVPVQPVLAKMEF
+1419 TVPVQPVLAKMEF

-1440 SIPQSQRAE
+1440 SIPQSQRGE
-1449 IGAVLDNFAAHVAKS
+1449 IGAVLDNFADHVAKY
-1464 GKIDERAR
+1464 GKIDDRAR
-1472 SALFDRLYEEGV
+1472 DALFDRLYEEGV

-1504 VYVPQEVKDEFGDD
+1504 VYVPQEVKNEFGDD
-1518 WNDFRR
+1518 WADFRR
-1524 RLFANK
+1524 RLAANH
-1530 IYAVDDQAAAGIDT
+1530 IYTVNDQTEAAGIDT
-1544 WSAELSEVLPGLFEE
+1544 WSAELAEVLPGMFDAD
-1559 NVYDRKQALERIL
+1559 VYDRKQALERIL

-1595 TGVDVDTVLVD
+1595 TGVDVDTILMD
-1606 MERQMDYLIQKFAS
+1606 MERQMDYQIQKFAS

-1686 VQKVRE
+1686 VQRAREQRDQKIAQVKEDTDQRIQRVRE
-1692 QRDRTVEKVQAHY
+1692 QRDRTVESVQAHY
-1705 NEMRERNVA
+1705 NEMRA
-1714 QRERAIQEAREAA
+1714 KDRALIEAR
-1727 SERVQ
+1727 
-1732 RAREQRDRTVDRVRE
+1732 D
-1747 AAAERVQKTREQRD
+1747 
-1761 RTVDKVRESARQ
+1761 
-1773 RVQRTRDQRD
+1773 
-1783 RIVERMKTHYTNIIY
+1783 
-1798 KQREQVEANNA
+1798 A
-1809 KERARR
+1809 KER
-1815 KEMMERRKERIHLQS
+1815 ERRKRMAENRKQQRELRE
-1830 LQQETLKQLQ
+1830 LQQRTLKQLQ

-1867 AVGAANEMNYSQKYG
+1867 AIGVANELNFSKKYNA
-1882 GTWADIVAM
+1882 TWGDIAEM
-1891 YKHARDF
+1891 YWRITDDKSPDY

-1904 SQDLERIMAR
+1904 SDELEKIMAR
-1914 LDNAKI
+1914 INGAKI
-1920 ESFDIDA
+1920 GNMSIDT
-1927 LQDLYK
+1927 LQDIYK
-1933 AAVGLRTEFQ
+1933 AAIGLKTELQ

-1952 KQRLFSEVYEDVEQ
+1952 KQRLFSEIYDDVEQ

-2018 REVRRYKVNASLRL
+2018 REVRRYKVNAILRL

-2071 PVYDTEHPVTIHM
+2071 PVYDTEHPVTIYM

-2109 TFVNKELYAKGKR
+2109 TFVNKELYAKGER
-2122 KEALS
+2122 KEALA

-2138 VKRIVSDMTDTEL
+2138 VKRIVSDMTETEL

-2199 EVGTYDATA
+2199 EIGINDPTP

-2214 KQRVV
+2214 KQRKE
-2219 SKNPSYNISAF
+2219 SKNPSYNLSAF

-2235 HVDQTAKFVGLSVPI
+2235 HVEQMSKFVGLSVPV
-2250 RNWNTMLNW
+2250 RNWKTMMNW
-2259 RTANN
+2259 KTFNN
-2264 SMGDIIT
+2264 SMEDIIT
-2271 HKWGQEAQDYITDI
+2271 HKWGEESKNYITDI
-2285 IKRLQNSQFDP
+2285 INRLQNAQFNP

-2336 LGRKNIPSL
+2336 LGGTNIPSP

-2383 WTERSP
+2383 WTETSP
-2389 FLKYTIGGGAITA
+2389 FLKFTIGGGAITA
-2402 MDQHVVKSMWAW
+2402 MDQQVVKSMWAW
-2414 AENKVKKKYSTL
+2414 AENKVQKEYPTL

-2485 AMAAYNL
+2485 AMTAYNL

-2520 TAAMYIAGN
+2520 YAALGIAGN

-2541 IIKYKGEKYKDEEE
+2541 LVKYKGEKYKDEE
-2555 KRMTAW
+2555 KDQFTAM
-2561 SVGSEMVLDMVQS
+2561 SVGTEMGLDMLQS
-2574 LAGSAMAG
+2574 IAGNVTAG

-2594 SKKKWYGLDAPGIEQ
+2594 SKKKWYGLDAPGVEQ

-2651 EFAGAITGAAEQVT
+2651 EFAGAIKSAAEQVAT
-2665 TMGFGF
+2665 LGFGL
-2671 PASNLSAYIMGLI
+2671 PASNLSAYLMGGL
-2684 SWVPFVGPKA
+2684 SWAPVVGPKA

-2719 VKVRQLMEHRLG
+2719 VKVRQLLEHRLG

-2847 LMESGLSLAEYI
+2847 LLESGLSLAEYI

>member
-1 MGTLT
+1 MGTFR
-6 KISGGTSPITTGG
+6 KITDQEKS
-19 SSRASTGNV
+19 V
-28 VAQGKSG
+28 VASNGNG
-35 ATLVKITA
+35 RFVK
-43 PIATVTQEKEKVTA
+43 VTPTPQTIKPALTYQTKAAVTA

-71 KQAAGTMAQFIRD
+71 KQATGTIAQFIRD

-129 ERAVTTEQ
+129 ERAVTTAQ

-172 LQRYSLSKNQEAGK
+172 LQRYSLSKNQEAEK

-241 MYGDLKLSNIRKQIA
+241 MHGDLKLSNIRKQIA

-264 GLEQEGYQVARM
+264 GLEQKGYQFARM
-276 SQYQDTLEKAKQ
+276 SQYQDTMEKAKQ

-298 WAKEHPIV
+298 WAKEHPIAA
-306 SSVSS
+306 SVSS

-326 AENIGNDPKDLKNYV
+326 AENIGNDPKDLQDYV

-386 MSAVD
+386 MSTVD

-422 GGTSTQAFW
+422 GGTSSQAFW

-438 AEAVFEKFSVD
+438 AEAVFEKLSVD

-512 RTEAEQKAMLDS
+512 REDAQKKAVLDS
-524 IGQVMWAGAG
+524 IGQVLWAGAG

-574 KAGVEDPAAFYESVG
+574 KAGVEDPTAFYESVG

-628 QQTTKTEPETM
+628 QQPAQTEPETM

-669 STPEAVQTLA
+669 NTPEAVQTLE

-720 SWAGNRPITEETQ
+720 SWEGNRPITEETQ
-733 PAPEIDKSIAYNN
+733 PAPEVEKNIAYDN
-746 ADVFDGV
+746 AELYDGV

-762 EQQGQQEAEQAA
+762 EQQARQEAEQASA
-774 PITEQASTI
+774 ITEQAA
-783 TQQAVPITE
+783 QITE
-792 QQQRKPAMAAE
+792 QQQRETAMAAE

-809 EQQTGSNNAIPG
+809 EQQEGSNNAIPG
-821 LYWAGSQIQ
+821 LYWAGSQTQ
-830 PGIEQT
+830 PEIAQT
-836 DTMGYTGTEPG
+836 GTVGYTGTEPG
-847 TEQTA
+847 TAQTV

-857 TANETRAD
+857 TANETRTD

-879 GEQAGDR
+879 GEQAGIR
-886 IQSDTGRIE
+886 VQSDTGRIG
-895 PATEQSRAAAG
+895 PATEQSRAAAS

-914 GTERVSSKSLGL
+914 GTEKVSSKSLGL
-926 ENGTENATVQ
+926 ENGTDNATVQ
-936 VIPESQWDAALQE
+936 VIPESQWDEALQE

-963 FVLGPIEIETGGKTS
+963 FVLGPMEVEKGGKVS
-978 HVRGVYLADK
+978 RIRGVYLEDK
-988 IIVQTDHA
+988 IIVQADHT

-1007 EFHDITRRTP
+1007 EWHDITRRTP
-1017 VIMRDLRQKIED
+1017 VAMRDVRQKIED

-1063 QALLRAEEEVYADAY
+1063 EALLKAEEEVYADAY

-1096 EFANREKQQRQ
+1096 DFANREKQQRQ
-1107 AQRQQE
+1107 EQRQQE
-1113 VQQETGPPEE
+1113 AQQETGPPAE
-1123 RYSLREEFS
+1123 
-1132 DEFLEWYHSHD
+1132 
-1143 AGERMTDGS
+1143 
-1152 WFTVGDTSAALRSIG
+1152 
-1167 VRDSTVYWRKSKAGY
+1167 
-1182 IMEEHPEMTPDIM
+1182 P
-1195 VQIPQIIETP
+1195 
-1205 ILVAKSKTQS
+1205 
-1215 DSITVFSELT
+1215 
-1225 ANGKPVMVALNLTP
+1225 
-1239 MPAGGMDANF
+1239 
-1249 TLIASAYGRGKTNA
+1249 
-1263 KNLIASSE
+1263 
-1271 ILYLDKNRKRT
+1271 
-1282 DTWLMSLGLQL
+1282 
-1293 PSDQPVYGPIGS
+1293 
-1305 VSYDGRSV
+1305 
-1313 KIQGVPYAD
+1313 
-1322 LGSRKPSGGVER
+1322 VER

-1419 AVPVQPVLAKMEF
+1419 AVPVQPILAKMEF

-1440 SIPQSQRAE
+1440 SIPQSQRGE
-1449 IGAVLDNFAAHVAKS
+1449 IGAVLENFADHVAKS

-1544 WSAELSEVLPGLFEE
+1544 WSAELAEVLPGLFEAD
-1559 NVYDRKQALERIL
+1559 VYDRKQALERIL

-1595 TGVDVDTVLVD
+1595 TGVDVDTILMD
-1606 MERQMDYLIQKFAS
+1606 MERQMDYQIQKFAS

-1761 RTVDKVRESARQ
+1761 RAVDKVRESARQ
-1773 RVQRTRDQRD
+1773 QVQRTRDQRD

-1867 AVGAANEMNYSQKYG
+1867 AIGVANELNFSKKYNA
-1882 GTWADIVAM
+1882 TWGDIAEM
-1891 YKHARDF
+1891 YWRITDKDSPDY

-1904 SQDLERIMAR
+1904 SEDLKKIMAR
-1914 LDNAKI
+1914 INGAKI
-1920 ESFDIDA
+1920 GNMSIDT

-1933 AAVGLRTEFQ
+1933 AAVGLRTELQ

-2018 REVRRYKVNASLRL
+2018 REVRRYKVNAILRL

-2057 LEVSPLTELNMGSK
+2057 LEVSQLTELNMGSK
-2071 PVYDTEHPVTIHM
+2071 PVYDTEHPVTIYM

-2091 LYLESKSPDNLR
+2091 LYLESKNTDNLR

-2122 KEALS
+2122 KEALA
-2127 QGTTVRLAPED
+2127 QGTIVRLAPED

-2199 EVGTYDATA
+2199 EIGTYDATA

-2214 KQRVV
+2214 KQRKV

-2259 RTANN
+2259 GTFNN

-2271 HKWGQEAQDYITDI
+2271 HKWGQEAQNYITDI

-2336 LGRKNIPSL
+2336 LGRKNIPSP
-2345 AHVRRVKNELINIYT
+2345 AHVKRVKNELINIYT
-2360 PELAYRGMGYATME
+2360 PELAYRGMGYSTME

-2383 WTERSP
+2383 WTERKP
-2389 FLKYTIGGGAITA
+2389 FLKFTIGGGAITA
-2402 MDQHVVKSMWAW
+2402 MDQQVVKSMWAW
-2414 AENKVKKKYSTL
+2414 AENKVQKEYPTL
-2426 EVGDEQQV
+2426 EVGDKQQV

-2504 KTGQTQ
+2504 KTGQKQ

-2574 LAGSAMAG
+2574 MAGSAMAG

-2594 SKKKWYGLDAPGIEQ
+2594 SKKKWYGLDAPGVEQ

-2614 ESGWNTIS
+2614 ESGWNTIR
-2622 GTYKIIADLASIAE
+2622 GTYKIITDLASIAE

-2651 EFAGAITGAAEQVT
+2651 EFAGAITGAAEQAT
-2665 TMGFGF
+2665 TLGFGL

-2684 SWVPFVGPKA
+2684 SWLPFVGPKA
-2694 KAELEGLTDI
+2694 KAELEGLTEI

-2719 VKVRQLMEHRLG
+2719 VKVRQLLEHRLG

-2809 LKALYDYADDMARE
+2809 LKSLYDYADDMARE

-2831 LTTETG
+2831 LTTEAG
-2837 SLTEFGKADY
+2837 NLTEFGKADY
-2847 LMESGLSLAEYI
+2847 LLESGLSLAEYI

-2888 LVNQAMDKLPK
+2888 LVSQAMDKLPK

-2917 QEEITA
+2917 QEEMTA
-2923 AVMVIGKD
+2923 AVMVIDKD

-2959 YGVDMNGRKITVT
+2959 YGEDMNGKKITVN

-3017 VEEAGWNEEQ
+3017 VEEAGWNEEK

>member
-19 SSRASTGNV
+19 SSPANTGNV
-28 VAQGKSG
+28 VARGNSG
-35 ATLVKITA
+35 ATLVKINA

-84 YNSDSSKPF
+84 YNSDPSNPF
-93 LIGRDISGKTSIR
+93 LIGQRMDGTRTIREKT
-106 SKVDYE
+106 DYE
-112 SMIADLKKQ
+112 KLIEDAERQ
-121 QTAAIYEA
+121 QAAARVQGVNAISTEAKTAAQNRVVEIANDIKRLKA
-129 ERAVTTEQ
+129 EQA
-137 KSSAEN
+137 SA
-143 LAVKLAGEMQQLREK
+143 AAQ
-158 QSSEANEYYRLENE
+158 YYQLENE
-172 LQRYSLSKNQEAGK
+172 LQRYNLGKNQEAGK

-211 DPMDTED
+211 DPMETED
-218 PFVVAEDVMEKY
+218 PFAVAKDVMEKY

-241 MYGDLKLSNIRKQIA
+241 MYGDLKLSNIRKQME
-256 KELETASA
+256 KELENLSK
-264 GLEQEGYQVARM
+264 GLETEGYQFDRM
-276 SQYQDTLEKAKQ
+276 SQYQDTQEKVKQ

-298 WAKEHPIV
+298 WTKEHPIV
-306 SSVSS
+306 ASLSS

-396 AAFGPAATVFM
+396 AAFGPAATIFM

-479 LTEIANIISD
+479 LTEISNIISD
-489 SMIMGEKGNYAQAVA
+489 SIIMGANGNYAQAVA

-512 RTEAEQKAMLDS
+512 RTEAAQKAMLDS
-524 IGQVMWAGAG
+524 IGQVLWAGAG

-542 GGAYRA
+542 AGAYRG
-548 AGLMQYRASD
+548 AGLMQYKASD
-558 YGQAESTVNAV
+558 YGRAEQAV
-569 NATLK
+569 NRAEQILHEN
-574 KAGVEDPAAFYESVG
+574 GVTDTRDFYDSIG
-589 VENPYLEAMTPEG
+589 VENPMLAAATDAG
-602 KEFLSGAAEAYAN
+602 KEFLQQSAREYVQGQNSQKTSDTDIEQQAELDRTESSKDEKNNTTTPKKVVADTSLFQREILNNFNQARKYLVEFAKSHFPQTVVNKETGKTIGISRTGLDKFLSGNIRFEKYASGFHIPELIENAVKVGQASNYHGEIPGIPSYEYYDSPISIDGAEYMAHIRVRNTTVGDKYYGHTVSLVDNIEIESPTRTSSAN
-615 LKKSAAQYAQTRQ
+615 LQSVQPVNISDSISMNSIPQSDTNNNSNSAQIPVRNPVQ
-628 QQTTKTEPETM
+628 E
-639 EAPRGNVLDRA
+639 
-650 VAEVRESGTLSNRT
+650 EVRTG
-664 ATEIL
+664 
-669 STPEAVQTLA
+669 
-679 DSGLTLTSGMTQSQ
+679 
-693 RRAAVKTAVERAA
+693 
-706 LPDTIKNAMVDVGL
+706 
-720 SWAGNRPITEETQ
+720 
-733 PAPEIDKSIAYNN
+733 
-746 ADVFDGV
+746 
-753 IWNGNRHLF
+753 
-762 EQQGQQEAEQAA
+762 
-774 PITEQASTI
+774 
-783 TQQAVPITE
+783 
-792 QQQRKPAMAAE
+792 AAE

-809 EQQTGSNNAIPG
+809 EQQEGSNNAIPG

-830 PGIEQT
+830 PGIAQT
-836 DTMGYTGTEPG
+836 GTVGYTGTEPG
-847 TEQTA
+847 TAQTA

-857 TANETRAD
+857 TANETRTD
-865 VSGGVAG
+865 VSGGIAG
-872 RELSERA
+872 RELSERT

-886 IQSDTGRIE
+886 IQSDTGR
-895 PATEQSRAAAG
+895 PGQTTEQSRAAAG

-936 VIPESQWDAALQE
+936 VIPESQWDNALQE
-949 TARWVRDETYKDVV
+949 TARWVREETYKDVV
-963 FVLGPIEIETGGKTS
+963 FVLGPMEVEKGGKVS
-978 HVRGVYLADK
+978 RIRGVYLEDK
-988 IIVQTDHA
+988 IIVQADHT

-1007 EFHDITRRTP
+1007 EWHDITRRTP
-1017 VIMRDLRQKIED
+1017 VAMRDVRQKIED

-1063 QALLRAEEEVYADAY
+1063 EALLKAEEEVYADAY

-1083 FGTNA
+1083 FGTTA

-1096 EFANREKQQRQ
+1096 EFASREKQQRQ
-1107 AQRQQE
+1107 EQRQQE
-1113 VQQETGPPEE
+1113 AQQETGPPAE
-1123 RYSLREEFS
+1123 
-1132 DEFLEWYHSHD
+1132 
-1143 AGERMTDGS
+1143 
-1152 WFTVGDTSAALRSIG
+1152 
-1167 VRDSTVYWRKSKAGY
+1167 
-1182 IMEEHPEMTPDIM
+1182 P
-1195 VQIPQIIETP
+1195 
-1205 ILVAKSKTQS
+1205 
-1215 DSITVFSELT
+1215 
-1225 ANGKPVMVALNLTP
+1225 
-1239 MPAGGMDANF
+1239 
-1249 TLIASAYGRGKTNA
+1249 
-1263 KNLIASSE
+1263 
-1271 ILYLDKNRKRT
+1271 
-1282 DTWLMSLGLQL
+1282 
-1293 PSDQPVYGPIGS
+1293 
-1305 VSYDGRSV
+1305 
-1313 KIQGVPYAD
+1313 
-1322 LGSRKPSGGVER
+1322 VER

-1369 TALDYQEQRFRESGV
+1369 TDWDYQDMRLRENGP
-1384 EALAADD
+1384 EALQADE
-1391 REVRKLRKELSKL
+1391 REIRKLRKELSKL
-1404 EGVAEVENKKTGEKK
+1404 EGMAEVENKKTGEKK

-1440 SIPQSQRAE
+1440 SIPQSQRGE
-1449 IGAVLDNFAAHVAKS
+1449 IGAMLDNFADKVAKY
-1464 GKIDERAR
+1464 GAIEDRAAR
-1472 SALFDRLYEEGV
+1472 NELFNKARDLLFDRLYEEGV
-1484 MQVAADEYLA
+1484 MQVPADEYLA
-1494 MGREAVAGGR
+1494 LGREAVAGGR

-1518 WNDFRR
+1518 WADFRR
-1524 RLFANK
+1524 RLAANH
-1530 IYAVDDQAAAGIDT
+1530 IYTVNDQTEAAGIDT
-1544 WSAELSEVLPGLFEE
+1544 WSAELAEVLPGLFEAD
-1559 NVYDRKQALERIL
+1559 VYDRKQALERIL

-1595 TGVDVDTVLVD
+1595 TGVDVDTILMD
-1606 MERQMDYLIQKFAS
+1606 MERQMEYQIQKFAS

-1686 VQKVRE
+1686 VQRAREQRDQKIAQVKEDTDQRIQRVRE
-1692 QRDRTVEKVQAHY
+1692 QRDRTVESVQAHY
-1705 NEMRERNVA
+1705 NEMRA
-1714 QRERAIQEAREAA
+1714 KDRALIEAR
-1727 SERVQ
+1727 
-1732 RAREQRDRTVDRVRE
+1732 D
-1747 AAAERVQKTREQRD
+1747 
-1761 RTVDKVRESARQ
+1761 
-1773 RVQRTRDQRD
+1773 
-1783 RIVERMKTHYTNIIY
+1783 
-1798 KQREQVEANNA
+1798 A
-1809 KERARR
+1809 KER
-1815 KEMMERRKERIHLQS
+1815 ERRKRMAENRKQQRELRE
-1830 LQQETLKQLQ
+1830 LQQRTLKQLQ

-1952 KQRLFSEVYEDVEQ
+1952 KQRLFSEVYDDVE
-1966 EFKEAAGKYKGTKRD
+1966 EELSNAAGTYKGTKQDRF
-1981 HLINRDQ
+1981 INQNQ

-2044 KADGQGKDAIWYE
+2044 RADGQGKDAVWYE
-2057 LEVSPLTELNMGSK
+2057 LQVSPVLELEMGSA
-2071 PVYDTEHPVTIHM
+2071 PVYGEPVTVYM
-2084 TPSQKVH
+2084 TPSQKIH

-2122 KEALS
+2122 KEALA

-2151 QLAKLLEDYYNQ
+2151 ELAKLLEDYYNQ

-2199 EVGTYDATA
+2199 EIGTYDATA

-2285 IKRLQNSQFDP
+2285 IKRLQNSQFEP

-2336 LGRKNIPSL
+2336 LGRKNIPSP
-2345 AHVRRVKNELINIYT
+2345 AHVRRVKNALINIYT

-2383 WTERSP
+2383 WTERRP

-2402 MDQHVVKSMWAW
+2402 MDQQVVKSMWAW
-2414 AENKVKKKYSTL
+2414 AENKVQKDYPTL
-2426 EVGDEQQV
+2426 EVGNEQQV

-2485 AMAAYNL
+2485 AMVAYNL

-2497 GEAAYYE
+2497 GEAAYYD

-2529 SLFAVLVNFVNN
+2529 SLFAVLVNFATNLL
-2541 IIKYKGEKYKDEEE
+2541 KYKGMKYKDEEE
-2555 KRMTAW
+2555 ERMTAW
-2561 SVGSEMVLDMVQS
+2561 SVASEMGLDMVQS

-2719 VKVRQLMEHRLG
+2719 VKVRQLLEHRLG

-2847 LMESGLSLAEYI
+2847 LLESGLSLAEYI